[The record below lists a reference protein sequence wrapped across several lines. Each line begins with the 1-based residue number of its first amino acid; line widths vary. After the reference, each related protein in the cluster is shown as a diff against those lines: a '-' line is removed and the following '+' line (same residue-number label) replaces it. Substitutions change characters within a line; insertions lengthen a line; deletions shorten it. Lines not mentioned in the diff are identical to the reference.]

1 MRRLRGARGPAG
13 ETVSG
18 AARALGWEPSPPD
31 DLGVREQTRQSDLAR
46 VVEIASHLDDVSEL
60 SAELERRFGSGVATG
75 VHLLTLHRA
84 KGLEW
89 DAVFL
94 PRLEDGELP
103 IRRGDIDEERR
114 LLYVGLTRARTHLT
128 LTWSGKPS
136 RFLKELGADTVPAR
150 REKVAAADLSPLGK
164 ALREW
169 RLERSKAD
177 GVPAYVVFHDST
189 LAEIER
195 LSPATIGDLG
205 RVSGIG
211 PTKLERYGDAVL
223 AVLSRA

>member
-1 MRRLRGARGPAG
+1 
-13 ETVSG
+13 V
-18 AARALGWEPSPPD
+18 PPD
-31 DLGVREQTRQSDLAR
+31 DLGEREQVRQSDLGR
-46 VVEIASHLDDVSEL
+46 VVEIARHLDDVVEL
-60 SAELERRFGSGVATG
+60 SAELERRFGSGVAAG

-89 DAVFL
+89 EAVFL

-114 LLYVGLTRARTHLT
+114 LLYVGLTRARTHLA
-128 LTWSGKPS
+128 LSWSGRPS
-136 RFLKELGADTVPAR
+136 RFLRELGSSEAMPAR
-150 REKVAAADLSPLGK
+150 RERVAVADLSPVGR

-195 LSPATIGDLG
+195 RAPATIGELG
-205 RVSGIG
+205 RISGIG

-223 AVLSRA
+223 GVLSSA

>member
-1 MRRLRGARGPAG
+1 
-13 ETVSG
+13 
-18 AARALGWEPSPPD
+18 
-31 DLGVREQTRQSDLAR
+31 
-46 VVEIASHLDDVSEL
+46 VVEIASGLDDVADL
-60 SAELERRFGSGVATG
+60 PAELERRFGSGVASG

-89 DAVFL
+89 DAVYL
-94 PRLEDGELP
+94 PRLEEGELP
-103 IRRGDIDEERR
+103 IRRGTVEEERR
-114 LLYVGLTRARTHLT
+114 LLYVGLTRARVHLL

-136 RFLKELGADTVPAR
+136 RFLRELGAAQVPAR
-150 REKVAAADLSPLGK
+150 TTRLAAADLSPVGT

-169 RLERSKAD
+169 RLERSRAD

-195 LSPATIGDLG
+195 VAPASIGELG

-211 PTKLERYGDAVL
+211 PTKLERYGEAVL
-223 AVLSRA
+223 AVLARA

>member
-1 MRRLRGARGPAG
+1 M
-13 ETVSG
+13 
-18 AARALGWEPSPPD
+18 
-31 DLGVREQTRQSDLAR
+31 
-46 VVEIASHLDDVSEL
+46 
-60 SAELERRFGSGVATG
+60 
-75 VHLLTLHRA
+75 
-84 KGLEW
+84 
-89 DAVFL
+89 
-94 PRLEDGELP
+94 EDGELP

-136 RFLKELGADTVPAR
+136 RFLRELGVAGAAPAR
-150 REKVAAADLSPLGK
+150 REKVAAVDLSPLGK

-195 LSPATIGDLG
+195 LGPASIGELG
-205 RVSGIG
+205 LVSGVG
-211 PTKLERYGDAVL
+211 PTKLERYGHAVL
-223 AVLSRA
+223 ALLSRA